1 MIRQCCSTFTHHIP
15 AMENTWRSRW
25 SNEDFETYRERVVDK
40 GDGDL
45 FRCLQLLEQ
54 SLQERTALVLRV
66 LQPAHAN
73 LEAHLE
79 ALREEADALEL
90 ERVHVS
96 PRTFGAFTV
105 GGCTRCRCVWVRQD
119 TDNDQAENAEGRG
132 TRVTG
137 DPDGDAND
145 GELCD
150 VCRRISRSTRAWA
163 LQMPTKEVR
172 DSKKKRRK
180 KKKRVLAPPPSDS
193 DLQRLLQEHPDLKRK
208 ILGLPPLQ
216 RGGGASESSSAWC
229 SPFDD
234 PYLRL

>member
-54 SLQERTALVLRV
+54 SLQERTALLLRV
-66 LQPAHAN
+66 LRPAHAD

-90 ERVHVS
+90 ERVHVP
-96 PRTFGAFTV
+96 PRTFGEFTV
-105 GGCTRCRCVWVRQD
+105 GGCTRCKCVWVRHD
-119 TDNDQAENAEGRG
+119 PDNDRQEGDRRG
-132 TRVTG
+132 GG
-137 DPDGDAND
+137 DDGVDD
-145 GELCD
+145 RELCD

-193 DLQRLLQEHPDLKRK
+193 DLQRLLQEHPELKRK

-216 RGGGASESSSAWC
+216 RAGGASESSSAWC
-229 SPFDD
+229 TPFDD